1 MSDEQPASRRRRAD
15 AERSRAAILE
25 AAVSVLGERPDASVA
40 AIGRAAGVTRQT
52 VYAHFPS
59 RRALLSAVLDRAT
72 EESIAAMDAAERD
85 ADSAL
90 DALRRMMDASWRT
103 AESFPSLAEI
113 AADAADAERT
123 DRTDRTERAGGAGR
137 SEGAVENERRHLPV
151 LERLVALIE
160 RGQRTGEFAPDLPAA
175 WLASAVI
182 ALAHAAAREAAAGRF
197 TQTESLAALQVGLA
211 RLLTERDG
219 GR

>member
-123 DRTDRTERAGGAGR
+123 DRTERAGGAGR